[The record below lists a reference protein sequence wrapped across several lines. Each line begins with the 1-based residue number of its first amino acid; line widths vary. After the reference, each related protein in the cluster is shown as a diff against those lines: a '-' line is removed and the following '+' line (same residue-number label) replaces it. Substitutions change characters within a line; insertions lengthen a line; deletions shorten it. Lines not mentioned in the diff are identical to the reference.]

1 MSLIWV
7 KVMMNIAK
15 CLYCEKRFRFPLHL
29 NMLLIKAICPNS
41 QMNITTLMQIYNL
54 GRSV

>member
-15 CLYCEKRFRFPLHL
+15 CLYCEKRFRFPLYL